1 MTIRHAHLRRW
12 TTGAAAFSLALVLV
26 SAVAFLTIRDG
37 SWNDLF
43 TWLYIGSELS
53 LPAYW
58 NAALLALV
66 GVAAALHAVTADD
79 ARLTRGWTVV
89 AVVGLLLSV
98 DEATR
103 VHERTAWLVSSNP
116 LPTFAWVVVGAPLAL
131 VLVGVLWWAVRPV
144 PAPLKRGLAFALGL
158 YILGALGFEALSGFW
173 LREDAS
179 TLSMLF
185 ESVEEL
191 LEMTACVL
199 AIHLLMRPLLP
210 LRIASLGSARQ
221 DGLPVGSASR
231 RRED

>member
-89 AVVGLLLSV
+89 AVVGLLL
-98 DEATR
+98 
-103 VHERTAWLVSSNP
+103 
-116 LPTFAWVVVGAPLAL
+116 
-131 VLVGVLWWAVRPV
+131 RPV

-179 TLSMLF
+179 TLSMRF